1 MKFFDRIEQALFLD
15 RPNRFLVR
23 CLKGQAEIKAFLP
36 NPGRLQEL
44 LLPGSRLF
52 LVHDTASS
60 KRRYPYTVVGVER
73 DGMPIML
80 HTHKTNE
87 VAAYLI
93 DRHKVPGLEGARV
106 IGREIPV
113 GHSRFDLL
121 IENQGEEI
129 LMEVKSCTL
138 VGDQTAM
145 FPDAVTER
153 GSRHLRELAGLSR
166 EGRKTA
172 VFFVIHWP
180 KARFF
185 LPDYHT
191 DLTFAR
197 TMLACRDQIRFFPIA
212 VKWGK
217 DLSLSSEVKP
227 LLIPWEI
234 IDREA
239 QDRGSYLLILRL
251 AERKTIS
258 IGKLGAITFPPGY
271 YIYVGSAMANLSA
284 RIERHHRLRKN
295 LHWHID
301 YLRAEAEFHSVLP
314 IRSSDSLECP
324 LAEKMKEIA
333 EWTIPDFGSSDC
345 ACPSHLFALAS
356 NPFHS
361 REFLDVLQ
369 YFRMDRLGL
378 FLQDKALRTI
388 RKPEDSG

>member
-1 MKFFDRIEQALFLD
+1 MRFFDHIEQADFLE

-23 CLKGQAEIKAFLP
+23 CLKDGAELTAFLP

-52 LVHDTASS
+52 LVRDTSS
-60 KRRYPYTVVGVER
+60 SLRRYAYTVVAVER
-73 DGMPIML
+73 DGLPIML
-80 HTHKTNE
+80 HTHKTND
-87 VAAYLI
+87 VAAFLI
-93 DRHKVPGLEGARV
+93 DRHKVPGLERARV
-106 IGREIPV
+106 IGKEIPV

-121 IENQGEEI
+121 VENQGEEI

-166 EGRKTA
+166 KGRRTA
-172 VFFVIHWP
+172 VLFVIHWP

-191 DLTFAR
+191 DLVFAQ
-197 TMLACRDQIRFFPIA
+197 TMLACRDYIRFFPLA
-212 VKWGK
+212 VKWKK
-217 DLSLSSEVKP
+217 DLSLSAWVKP

-234 IDREA
+234 IATEA

-251 AERKTIS
+251 TKRKNLT
-258 IGKLGAITFPPGY
+258 IGKLGKITFPPGY
-271 YIYVGSAMANLSA
+271 YLYVGSAMANLTA
-284 RIERHHRLRKN
+284 RMERHRRLRKT

-301 YLRAEAEFHSVLP
+301 YLRAEVEFLAVLP
-314 IRSSDSLECP
+314 IRSSVSLECA
-324 LAEKMKEIA
+324 LANRMKEIA
-333 EWTIPDFGSSDC
+333 EWTIPGFGSSDC
-345 ACPSHLFALAS
+345 TCPSHLFALTF

-361 REFLDVLQ
+361 RDFIHLIQ
-369 YFRMDRLGL
+369 FFRMDRL
-378 FLQDKALRTI
+378 
-388 RKPEDSG
+388 EV

>member
-23 CLKGQAEIKAFLP
+23 CLQGRTEIKAFLP

-44 LLPGSRLF
+44 LLPGSRL
-52 LVHDTASS
+52 LMVRDTASPQ
-60 KRRYPYTVVGVER
+60 RRYPYTVVAVER

-80 HTHKTNE
+80 HTHKTNA

-106 IGREIPV
+106 IGKEIPV

-121 IENQGEEI
+121 VEHQGEKI

-153 GSRHLRELAGLSR
+153 GSRHLRELAGLSK

-197 TMLACRDQIRFFPIA
+197 TMLACRDRIRFFAVA

-217 DLSLSSEVKP
+217 DLSLSAGVKP

-239 QDRGSYLLILRL
+239 RDRGSYLLILRL
-251 AERKTIS
+251 TERKNIP
-258 IGKLGAITFPPGY
+258 IGKLGKITFPPGY

-284 RIERHHRLRKN
+284 RMERHRRLQKN
-295 LHWHID
+295 WHWHID

-314 IRSSDSLECP
+314 VRCSDSLECAM
-324 LAEKMKEIA
+324 AEKMKEIA
-333 EWTIPDFGSSDC
+333 EWTIPGFGSSDC

-356 NPFHS
+356 NPLHCRAFIQ
-361 REFLDVLQ
+361 LLQ
-369 YFRMDRLGL
+369 YFRMDRLGP
-378 FLQDKALRTI
+378 FL
-388 RKPEDSG
+388 